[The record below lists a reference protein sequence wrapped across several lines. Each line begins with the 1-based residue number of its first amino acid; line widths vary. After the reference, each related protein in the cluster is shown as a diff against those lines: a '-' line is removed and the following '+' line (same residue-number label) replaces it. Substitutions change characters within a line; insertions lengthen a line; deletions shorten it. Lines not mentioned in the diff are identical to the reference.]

1 MNQMLNATSQ
11 INNLIKDENINNKI
25 NLYKTDYAQKMYYT
39 NRDNSKINKSLINK
53 DYFLED
59 KKKVVDEIGNA
70 YCFQISRNAK
80 EKEKQLKG
88 KIINENNKI
97 YKKMADGK
105 KSVINEIYTY
115 IENNQIKTGKK

>member
-1 MNQMLNATSQ
+1 
-11 INNLIKDENINNKI
+11 
-25 NLYKTDYAQKMYYT
+25 MYYT

-97 YKKMADGK
+97 HKRIVDGK
-105 KSVINEIYTY
+105 KSIMEEIYAY
-115 IENNQIKTGKK
+115 IENNQVKTGKNDK